1 MLSSFP
7 SPTHTAQDPLSIAN
21 LENNKSIAASAEIS
35 QKISETFLMRTS
47 RLVQVFISFPYWMNF

>member
-21 LENNKSIAASAEIS
+21 LENNNSIAASAEIS

>member
-7 SPTHTAQDPLSIAN
+7 SPMHTAQDPLSIAN

>member
-47 RLVQVFISFPYWMNF
+47 RLVQVFISFPYWMIF